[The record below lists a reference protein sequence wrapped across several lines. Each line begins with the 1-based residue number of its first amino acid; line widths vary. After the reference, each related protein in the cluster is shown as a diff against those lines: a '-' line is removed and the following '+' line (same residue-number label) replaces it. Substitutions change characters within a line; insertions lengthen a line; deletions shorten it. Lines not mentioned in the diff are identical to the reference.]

1 MCKYFYYIFF
11 CNGAIT
17 LCARIRVIF
26 TLHTLPSFIVSFY
39 FFSVSFCFFVSFCLG
54 GAVPSVSTPPCG
66 ANIHPAPLRHN
77 SSRPRISKGNS
88 NTPSSGNRKAHSP
101 RTCTPWSSKHR
112 PQSTTR
118 PPGAPKQRKR
128 TKTSQ
133 HRHRHLSKKLHVVN
147 KIQVV
152 KNYNWSTKYKL
163 SKKDKSSKQDKLSK
177 NVLSKKQFVNTHM

>member
-1 MCKYFYYIFF
+1 MYCKRVTCIYYIFLQRF
-11 CNGAIT
+11 NFSVCAHQGHVYTTGTHIT
-17 LCARIRVIF
+17 TCYMYVTFIRCF
-26 TLHTLPSFIVSFY
+26 VSFC

-54 GAVPSVSTPPCG
+54 GAVPSVSTPPCE
-66 ANIHPAPLRHN
+66 ANIHPAPPRHN

-101 RTCTPWSSKHR
+101 RMCTPWSSKHR

-128 TKTSQ
+128 TRTS
-133 HRHRHLSKKLHVVN
+133 RHRHLSKKLHVVN

-152 KNYNWSTKYKL
+152 KNYNCSTK
-163 SKKDKSSKQDKLSK
+163 
-177 NVLSKKQFVNTHM
+177 